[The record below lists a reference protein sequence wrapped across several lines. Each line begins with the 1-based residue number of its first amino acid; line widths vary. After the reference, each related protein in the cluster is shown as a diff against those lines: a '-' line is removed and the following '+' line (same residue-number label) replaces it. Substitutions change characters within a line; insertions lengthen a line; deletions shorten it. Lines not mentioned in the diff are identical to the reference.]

1 MSRVWQVLVAI
12 LLFIVALLP
21 LYSPGTG
28 DVNYWVDWIGI
39 IEHDGFI
46 AGYNTVPFYPPGV
59 WILLQGVAFSY
70 QALNID
76 VFLAVKLSLVFFL
89 LLTSTIFLV
98 WTRNFIL
105 TACLHLSLVLS
116 SVALGYLDIW
126 LAPTILL
133 AFWALKERKFF
144 LFTVSYTIACLIK
157 QPPLIIGPFLI
168 AYIVMQTGGIS
179 QWKATLK
186 VLLRDVVLP
195 AGALVGTMALTF
207 GEGFWRSLQNSV
219 SHANLS
225 LYALN
230 YNWLMTYYLRLTQP
244 DRFGA
249 IDGMAGLIDYSPVT
263 EWSIADW
270 PIAGIPRIL
279 FALFYLVALL
289 VFLRRPKSFEN
300 LVRFAILGY
309 LAYFT
314 FNLGVHENHLFLA
327 AFLVFVLCWLNP
339 HDVYVTII
347 IALMANINLF
357 LFYGITGGI
366 LYDRQI
372 GIDISV
378 PLALFN
384 VVFFLVFWST
394 TLWGKNPASN
404 ANLAEQPG
412 LDRVDAVTN

>member
-12 LLFIVALLP
+12 LLVIVALLP
-21 LYSPGTG
+21 LYSHGTG

-39 IEHDGFI
+39 IERDGFI
-46 AGYNTVPFYPPGV
+46 AGYNIVPFYPPGV

-70 QALNID
+70 HALNID

-89 LLTSTIFLV
+89 LLTDAVFLL
-98 WTRNFIL
+98 WTRNLIL
-105 TACLHLSLVLS
+105 TAFLHLSLVLS

-168 AYIVMQTGGIS
+168 AYIVMQTGGIAA
-179 QWKATLK
+179 WKTTIK

-195 AGALVGTMALTF
+195 AGALVGAMALTF
-207 GEGFWRSLQNSV
+207 GEGFWESLQNSV
-219 SHANLS
+219 SHSNLS

-230 YNWLMTYYLRLTQP
+230 YNWLATYYLRLTQP
-244 DRFGA
+244 ERFGA
-249 IDGMAGLIDYSPVT
+249 IDGIGGLVDYSPVT
-263 EWSIADW
+263 QWSIADW
-270 PIAGIPRIL
+270 PIDVIPRIL

-327 AFLVFVLCWLNP
+327 AFLVFILYWLNP
-339 HDVYVTII
+339 RDFYVTLII
-347 IALMANINLF
+347 VLMANINLF
-357 LFYGITGGI
+357 LFYGITGK
-366 LYDRQI
+366 YPYNERQI
-372 GIDISV
+372 GMDISV

-384 VVFFLVFWST
+384 VVFFLVFWAKTCWFENQDLKTVVPAKQST
-394 TLWGKNPASN
+394 DTF
-404 ANLAEQPG
+404 
-412 LDRVDAVTN
+412 TN